1 MAPSLIYETLDPI
14 IFAINSADHEQFA
27 LRISGNNTECLLRT
41 GEAVIMLDEPAKEQL
56 KIEAQFRPCLRSM
69 PTMTESE
76 FTATDTETVLQALE
90 RTREG
95 ERMPLPPLEGHFQ
108 CCHTEA
114 VKVGSGAN
122 RRQVKVRCKNM
133 AALNELRCPIHAG
146 MGSLNQ
152 KEIQHLLLSEEE
164 KRAERTYWLM
174 NDISITLTAPTE
186 SSKNRHPMSMAPP
199 DIQHHRDYE
208 IAKALVTKMQRTHEK

>member
-1 MAPSLIYETLDPI
+1 MDQI
-14 IFAINSADHEQFA
+14 A
-27 LRISGNNTECLLRT
+27 LRISGEDNQCLLRS

-90 RTREG
+90 RTRKG
-95 ERMPLPPLEGHFQ
+95 EKMPQQPLEGHFQ

-114 VKVGSGAN
+114 VKVGTGAN

-152 KEIQHLLLSEEE
+152 KDIQHLLVSEEE

-174 NDISITLTAPTE
+174 YDMNIILLAPTE

-199 DIQHHRDYE
+199 DIQQQRDYE
-208 IAKALVTKMQRTHEK
+208 IAKALVTKMQRTHER